1 MKEKIINGYRLGIAE
16 AKTLM
21 SELSNAEIFKLADE
35 LRHHFRGNK
44 LDTCMIHNAKSGR
57 CSEDC
62 KWCSQSVF
70 HTSKVEV
77 YDFVDYAAIKPTAE
91 MANSRGVHMLS
102 LVTSGKKLS
111 KTNVDRAALVYK
123 QIKSDYPELG
133 CCASMGLLTKEELET
148 LYKVGVRRYHCNIE
162 TAPSRFSS
170 LCSTHSL
177 EDKLKTI
184 QAAQEVGMTV
194 CSGGIIGMGET
205 EDDRIEMAV
214 FLQKLDIRSIPVNI
228 LTPIEGT
235 KLSDAKVLSDEEIL
249 RSFAL
254 FRIINPEADIRF
266 AAGRKRIHHIQTEA
280 LKAGVSASI
289 VGDFL
294 TTMGVNLDEDL
305 ANFRKL
311 AYEI

>member
-1 MKEKIINGYRLGIAE
+1 MKEKIIKGYRLDIAG
-16 AKTLM
+16 AKDLM
-21 SELSNAEIFKLADE
+21 ARLTNAELFELADQ
-35 LRHHFRGNK
+35 LRVHFRGNR

-70 HTSKVEV
+70 HTSKVDV
-77 YDFVDYAAIKPTAE
+77 YDLLDYAEIKPTAE
-91 MANSRGVHMLS
+91 MAHSRGVHMLS

-111 KTNVDRAALVYK
+111 KRNVDKASLIYK
-123 QIKSDYPELG
+123 QIKSDFPELG
-133 CCASMGLLTKEELET
+133 CCASMGLLTKEELQT
-148 LYKVGVRRYHCNIE
+148 LYEVGVRRYHCNIE

-170 LCSTHSL
+170 LCTTHSL

-184 QAAQEVGMTV
+184 HAAQEVGMTV

-214 FLQKLDIRSIPVNI
+214 FLQELGIRSIPVNI

-235 KLSDAKVLSDEEIL
+235 KLENSNALTDEEIL

-266 AAGRKRIHHIQTEA
+266 GAGRKRIHHIQNEA

-289 VGDFL
+289 IGNFL
-294 TTMGVNLDEDL
+294 TTLGVNLDEDL
-305 ANFRKL
+305 ENFRKL
-311 AYEI
+311 KYEL

>member
-1 MKEKIINGYRLGIAE
+1 MKDKIISGYRLNRAE
-16 AKTLM
+16 AEELM
-21 SELSNAEIFKLADE
+21 TQWSNDRIFDLADE
-35 LRHHFRGNK
+35 LRIHFRGNK

-70 HTSKVEV
+70 NKSQVEI
-77 YDFVDYAAIKPTAE
+77 YDFVDYSSVRPTAE
-91 MANSRGVHMLS
+91 SANKHRVNMLS

-111 KTNVDRAALVYK
+111 TANVGKAAEIYQ
-123 QIKSDYPELG
+123 QIKKDFPKLG
-133 CCASMGLLTKEELET
+133 CCASMGLLTKEDLQL
-148 LYKVGVRRYHCNIE
+148 LYKAGVRRYHCNIE
-162 TAPSRFSS
+162 TAPSLFST

-177 EDKLKTI
+177 EDKLETI

-205 EDDRIEMAV
+205 EEDRIEMAV
-214 FLQKLDIRSIPVNI
+214 FLQNLGIKSIPVNI

-235 KLSDAKVLSDEEIL
+235 QLANAQPLTDEEIL

-266 AAGRKRIHHIQTEA
+266 AAGRQRIHHIQNQA

-289 VGDFL
+289 VGNFL
-294 TTMGVNLDEDL
+294 TTLGIDL
-305 ANFRKL
+305 ERDLENFKSL
-311 AYEI
+311 KYEI